1 MMKKILILFLL
12 ILSQAASPAAG
23 NRYFTKTGYIS
34 FISATPLID
43 IEGTNNR
50 VASFLD
56 IKTGEMVFM
65 VFIKDFKFRLALAEE
80 HFNENYMYSGKYPQ
94 SKFKGKITNI
104 ESADLTKEGTYFV
117 AVEGDL
123 TIKDRTNPVKATGS
137 LEVKDGK
144 IIANS
149 KFTVLLKDYN
159 IEVPKIVEDKV
170 AKEIPITIRMEY
182 ELYNK

>member
-1 MMKKILILFLL
+1 MKKILILLLL
-12 ILSQAASPAAG
+12 ILSQAALCAAG
-23 NRYFTKTGYIS
+23 NRYFTKSGSIS

-43 IEGTNNR
+43 IEGTDNR
-50 VASFLD
+50 VTSFLD
-56 IKTGEMVFM
+56 IKTGEIVFS
-65 VFIKDFKFRLALAEE
+65 VFNKDFKFRLALAEE
-80 HFNENYMYSGKYPQ
+80 HFNENYMYSEKYPQ

-104 ESADLTKEGTYFV
+104 GTTDLTKEGTYFV
-117 AVEGDL
+117 TVEGDL
-123 TIKDRTNPVKATGS
+123 TIKDRTNHVKATGS
-137 LEVKDGK
+137 LEVKNSK

-149 KFTVLLKDYN
+149 KLNVLLKDYN